1 MSNNKIVSIDV
12 GIKNLA
18 YCIFQN
24 TESSPL
30 TIVDWNSIN
39 LIQTDTIDF
48 KCNAILEKSK
58 KGKGKIKV
66 ASQSDA
72 DLNSRI
78 DSKNSKASTSG
89 ISTSIECICNKKAKF
104 HFTKEG
110 ENSQYYCEKHAK
122 SSKKLIYTKE
132 CSPTYLKK
140 QKMETLSK
148 IVENLHL
155 TITSQDKK
163 PQILEKITSH
173 YDQVALKPIV
183 MKKTSANDV
192 SLIEIGKSIK
202 REFNNNPEMISVTHA
217 LIENQIS
224 PIATRMKTIQGLL
237 AQYFI
242 MTNDDIKIEF
252 ISSSNKLRN
261 VVVEPKEEQTP
272 SQKYKQH
279 KVDSVIYTKQLLEK
293 NEEFKKWLPIL
304 DTSKK
309 DDLADCFLQGMWY
322 INKNE

>member
-1 MSNNKIVSIDV
+1 MSNIKIVSIDV

-18 YCIFQN
+18 YCILQQLN
-24 TESSPL
+24 EGSQL

-39 LIQTDTIDF
+39 LIQTDTKDF
-48 KCNAILEKSK
+48 KCNAVLEKSK
-58 KGKGKIKV
+58 KGK
-66 ASQSDA
+66 
-72 DLNSRI
+72 
-78 DSKNSKASTSG
+78 
-89 ISTSIECICNKKAKF
+89 ECICNKKAKF
-104 HFTKEG
+104 QFVKEG
-110 ENSQYYCEKHAK
+110 EPEQYYCEKHAK

-132 CSPTYLKK
+132 CSPTHLKK
-140 QKMETLSK
+140 QKMENLST
-148 IVENLHL
+148 VVSNLQL
-155 TITSQDKK
+155 TVSPHDKK
-163 PQILEKITSH
+163 QQILEKITEH
-173 YDQVALKPIV
+173 YDNVALKPIV

-202 REFNNNPEMISVTHA
+202 REFNNNSEMASVTHV

-242 MTNDDIKIEF
+242 MTDDDIKIEF

-261 VVVEPKEEQTP
+261 VVVEPKEKQTA

-279 KVDSVIYTKQLLEK
+279 KVDSVIYTKQLLEN

-322 INKNE
+322 INKNK

>member
-1 MSNNKIVSIDV
+1 MLVPIWIQTRNHQLNISKRDIDYKIKLSLIIFNSNANIEVISRKNHKFD
-12 GIKNLA
+12 IKN
-18 YCIFQN
+18 
-24 TESSPL
+24 
-30 TIVDWNSIN
+30 
-39 LIQTDTIDF
+39 
-48 KCNAILEKSK
+48 
-58 KGKGKIKV
+58 
-66 ASQSDA
+66 
-72 DLNSRI
+72 
-78 DSKNSKASTSG
+78 
-89 ISTSIECICNKKAKF
+89 
-104 HFTKEG
+104 
-110 ENSQYYCEKHAK
+110 
-122 SSKKLIYTKE
+122 
-132 CSPTYLKK
+132 

-309 DDLADCFLQGMWY
+309 DDLADCFLQGIWY
-322 INKNE
+322 INKNGI

>member
-18 YCIFQN
+18 YCIFQKN
-24 TESSPL
+24 EGSPFI
-30 TIVDWNSIN
+30 IVDWNSIN
-39 LIQTDTIDF
+39 LIQSDTIDF
-48 KCNAILEKSK
+48 KCNAVLEKSK
-58 KGKGKIKV
+58 KGK
-66 ASQSDA
+66 
-72 DLNSRI
+72 
-78 DSKNSKASTSG
+78 
-89 ISTSIECICNKKAKF
+89 ECICNKKAKYQF
-104 HFTKEG
+104 IKEG
-110 ENSQYYCEKHAK
+110 ELEQYYCEKHAK
-122 SSKKLIYTKE
+122 SSKKMIFTKE

-140 QKMETLSK
+140 QKMETL
-148 IVENLHL
+148 N
-155 TITSQDKK
+155 TITTNLKLSISPNDKK
-163 PQILEKITSH
+163 PQILEKITAH
-173 YDQVALKPIV
+173 YESVALKPIV
-183 MKKTSANDV
+183 TKKTSANDV
-192 SLIEIGKSIK
+192 SLIEIGKNIK
-202 REFNNNPEMISVTHA
+202 REFNNNLEMTSVTHA

-261 VVVEPKEEQTP
+261 IGDLKPKEEQTV

-322 INKNE
+322 INKNKE

>member
-18 YCIFQN
+18 YCIFQQ
-24 TESSPL
+24 SVGSPL
-30 TIVDWNSIN
+30 TIIDWNSIN
-39 LIQTDTIDF
+39 LIQTDTKDF
-48 KCNAILEKSK
+48 KCNTVLEKSK
-58 KGKGKIKV
+58 KG
-66 ASQSDA
+66 
-72 DLNSRI
+72 N
-78 DSKNSKASTSG
+78 
-89 ISTSIECICNKKAKF
+89 ECICNKKAKF
-104 HFTKEG
+104 QFIKEG
-110 ENSQYYCEKHAK
+110 EPEHYYCEKHAK
-122 SSKKLIYTKE
+122 TSKKIIYNKE

-140 QKMETLSK
+140 QKMEILST

-155 TITSQDKK
+155 TVTPQDKK
-163 PQILEKITSH
+163 QQILEKINEH
-173 YDQVALKPIV
+173 YDNVALKPIV

-202 REFNNNPEMISVTHA
+202 REFNNNSEMTTVTHA

-261 VVVEPKEEQTP
+261 VVVGRKEEQMTSLSNDSTSTDVLGFTTP
-272 SQKYKQH
+272 PVPVKSSQKYKQH
-279 KVDSVIYTKQLLEK
+279 KVDSVIYTKQLIEN

-322 INKNE
+322 INKNK